1 MKSKVSKAIY
11 PTVNSDLPQTYIQ
24 GSKTKPLYS
33 VSNKLSH
40 LAEPEDFD
48 KDDRCWMYP
57 SRIANEH
64 QAEFSMFVDELMEES
79 QGKRKEPH
87 LSAYRHHLEQL
98 LLNLTQALFQNKW
111 LLVSQ
116 DEAAFRGDQQYIA
129 AGWQYRTMKA
139 ALKYLEADGL
149 IYLRIGKMYKDQPL
163 RTRIFPTPAL
173 SPYLYQFLFG
183 AEQVFEGPY
192 VVVNRPSE
200 MWLQIN
206 GAAELMEEAELAKI
220 NNFLKDHDWG
230 AKAPVRLVYNT
241 DPFHG
246 GRLYTPY
253 QNLPSR
259 KIDIR
264 KHTLI
269 DGEPLCEVDFSANQ
283 LRLQLAVLH
292 GEDAGDGP
300 YEDIAMISGIFDR
313 EKIKAFIV
321 RAIGSGSRHKAAG
334 SCRKIGISVT
344 EFNTLEAATLALY
357 PMLKLFIGW
366 THQGQ
371 NLEGQILKKVML
383 KGVDDGVV
391 CLPVHDAIAVQQKHE
406 LWAVKAMTTAWT
418 EAVGCNVKPRL
429 KVDKP

>member
-24 GSKTKPLYS
+24 GSKTKSLYS
-33 VSNKLSH
+33 VSHMLSH

-57 SRIANEH
+57 SRIADEH
-64 QAEFSMFVDELMEES
+64 QAEFSMFVDELMEDS

-116 DEAAFRGDQQYIA
+116 DEAAFRDDQQYIA
-129 AGWQYRTMKA
+129 AGWQYRTMKT

-269 DGEPLCEVDFSANQ
+269 DGEPLCEVDFSAN
-283 LRLQLAVLH
+283 
-292 GEDAGDGP
+292 
-300 YEDIAMISGIFDR
+300 
-313 EKIKAFIV
+313 
-321 RAIGSGSRHKAAG
+321 
-334 SCRKIGISVT
+334 
-344 EFNTLEAATLALY
+344 
-357 PMLKLFIGW
+357 
-366 THQGQ
+366 
-371 NLEGQILKKVML
+371 
-383 KGVDDGVV
+383 
-391 CLPVHDAIAVQQKHE
+391 
-406 LWAVKAMTTAWT
+406 
-418 EAVGCNVKPRL
+418 
-429 KVDKP
+429 